1 MNEDSVPPM
10 YEYMMNMYVNVMML
24 HRVIVSPVGL
34 GMLLHA
40 LTLIKNIE
48 LNIFVRLTIGQGY
61 MHKVA
66 AATSNIRK
74 TTSGDFTIQV

>member
-10 YEYMMNMYVNVMML
+10 YEYMMYMYMFVNVMML

-48 LNIFVRLTIGQGY
+48 LNIDKSY
-61 MHKVA
+61 
-66 AATSNIRK
+66 
-74 TTSGDFTIQV
+74 

>member
-10 YEYMMNMYVNVMML
+10 YEYMMNKYMYVNVVML
-24 HRVIVSPVGL
+24 HSVIVSPVGL

-48 LNIFVRLTIGQGY
+48 IDI
-61 MHKVA
+61 
-66 AATSNIRK
+66 
-74 TTSGDFTIQV
+74 